1 MFLRASKYIDKL
13 GKIKW
18 LSENCFFF
26 SWWQTGLLLRD
37 IILAKTI
44 KVFHLLCPFR
54 GLLGFFTYKGREI
67 SL

>member
-26 SWWQTGLLLRD
+26 FLVADWTASEGHHPGKDNQGVSSSLPFQRSPWFL
-37 IILAKTI
+37 
-44 KVFHLLCPFR
+44 HL
-54 GLLGFFTYKGREI
+54 
-67 SL
+67 